1 MVLYGSGDAT
11 FKFHYENEFG
21 GVRDVEIPFEGVA
34 VNVDRRYHE
43 TNSDFTREQMRQY
56 MTESE
61 CKRCHGFRLKEQALS
76 VKVGG
81 KTSVKCW
88 HCL

>member
-1 MVLYGSGDAT
+1 MLEQFCKQ
-11 FKFHYENEFG
+11 FKIPINIPFEKLTQSQKIWCCTVQGMRPSSSIIENEFG
-21 GVRDVEIPFEGVA
+21 GVRDVEIPLEGVA

-61 CKRCHGFRLKEQALS
+61 
-76 VKVGG
+76 V
-81 KTSVKCW
+81 
-88 HCL
+88 

>member
-11 FKFHYENEFG
+11 FSSIMKMNLVACVMWKFLLK
-21 GVRDVEIPFEGVA
+21 VA

-56 MTESE
+56 MTESS
-61 CKRCHGFRLKEQALS
+61 CKNVTGS
-76 VKVGG
+76 V
-81 KTSVKCW
+81 
-88 HCL
+88 

>member
-1 MVLYGSGDAT
+1 MLEQFCKQFKIPMNIPFEIDTVTKEYGVVRFRRCDLQS
-11 FKFHYENEFG
+11 FHYENEFG
-21 GVRDVEIPFEGVA
+21 GVRDVEIPLKEWP

-61 CKRCHGFRLKEQALS
+61 
-76 VKVGG
+76 V
-81 KTSVKCW
+81 
-88 HCL
+88 